1 MKIKRD
7 QLTGVL
13 LILAGIFFA
22 VLISQ
27 FKTPFTASYPGP
39 ALLPGIGVF
48 GLIVCGA
55 GIFVNGC
62 RQKEAGWLRVLITF
76 VVLCVYVLAMK
87 YLGYLIVTP
96 FLLYGLTTYF
106 AKASGMNTRLWVRI
120 VFSIVVAVAIWAMYV
135 PLFGMTLPEGLLFE

>member
-1 MKIKRD
+1 
-7 QLTGVL
+7 
-13 LILAGIFFA
+13 
-22 VLISQ
+22 
-27 FKTPFTASYPGP
+27 
-39 ALLPGIGVF
+39 
-48 GLIVCGA
+48 
-55 GIFVNGC
+55 
-62 RQKEAGWLRVLITF
+62 
-76 VVLCVYVLAMK
+76 MK